1 MSRASTPQP
10 AATTRVNVGVLMAA
24 LLSACVAFQLNAS
37 MLSPALATIEAELN
51 ADSAAVGL
59 TQTAFFTSAAL
70 FSLFL
75 PRLGDIIGRKK
86 VLSGM
91 LLVMTVGCVISAL
104 APDINVLFVGRVVQG
119 VSGPVVPLCLIM
131 LRVEVPDPKLYG
143 TLMGVL
149 TAINGGI
156 AGIDALA
163 GGYLAENFGFASV
176 FWTMAVIGAVAAA
189 LMIFL
194 TPESTAENRGR
205 MDWLGVLPLVV
216 SVGAALIALNEM
228 GLLADANWWLVAG
241 LLVLAAVVFAVFWR
255 VENRSTHPLVA
266 TSLLR
271 RRGTW
276 ALLLTTVLTIT
287 GVFAVMNGLIPLLA
301 QDTQVGYG
309 MGAGESAWWTLT
321 PYALAGL
328 LMGPVAG
335 RLASTLGYRTVL
347 RTGIIGS
354 IVAVGTLLLLVGS
367 DSRPLLLLASIFIGV
382 TYAGVVNI
390 MLNGLGIVLSPKE
403 NPGFLPGL
411 NAGAFNLGAG
421 LSYAALFAVKTALTP
436 ADSSGTAGYS
446 GGLVAAIVI
455 MVLAL
460 GASLL
465 IPRPLDAEV
474 DRADR
479 PVGDAGPVADS
490 DHTAEPSA
498 PDRSQAA
505 P

>member
-1 MSRASTPQP
+1 MNGSRTSSA
-10 AATTRVNVGVLMAA
+10 TRVNVGVLMAA

-37 MLSPALATIEAELN
+37 MLSPALATIEEELN

-91 LLVMTVGCVISAL
+91 LLVMTAGCVVAAL

-176 FWTMAVIGAVAAA
+176 FWTMGAIAALA
-189 LMIFL
+189 ALLMIFL
-194 TPESTAENRGR
+194 APESTADNQGR
-205 MDWLGVLPLVV
+205 MDWIGVLPLVV

-228 GLLADANWWLVAG
+228 GKLAEANWWLVAA
-241 LLVLAAVVFAVFWR
+241 LLGLAAVAFAAFWR
-255 VENRSTHPLVA
+255 VEDRSTHPLVA
-266 TSLLR
+266 THLLR

-301 QDTQVGYG
+301 QDTGVGYG
-309 MGAGESAWWTLT
+309 LGAGESAWWTLT

-328 LMGPVAG
+328 LVGPLAG

-347 RTGIIGS
+347 RTGIVGS
-354 IVAVGTLLLLVGS
+354 IVAVGVLLLLVGNN
-367 DSRPLLLLASIFIGV
+367 SRPLLLLASIFIGV
-382 TYAGVVNI
+382 TYAGTVNI

-421 LSYAALFAVKTALTP
+421 LSYAALFAIKTALTP
-436 ADSSGTAGYS
+436 ADGSGTAGYS
-446 GGLVAAIVI
+446 GGLVAAVVI

-474 DRADR
+474 NRAER
-479 PVGDAGPVADS
+479 GVGDAGPDADS
-490 DHTAEPSA
+490 ER
-498 PDRSQAA
+498 PDDRPTRDPTKAT